1 MRPADTPSVLS
12 ALVPLLNVRLTRF
25 VADGLSHLMLFSK
38 CTRRFTPMT
47 FIERLALVASS
58 STITFR
64 VFVAFDELRGT
75 KLAEL
80 LSCVLRL
87 RDDRCA
93 AVQPLTA
100 VDPVT
105 AGSRRV
111 GLHPTLLNCS
121 SRSSDVAIEFSRTCT
136 KQSAS
141 LHHSLNPPA
150 TLSSHRTRVTA
161 STSVLVHL

>member
-47 FIERLALVASS
+47 FIERLALSASS

-80 LSCVLRL
+80 LSCVAEL
-87 RDDRCA
+87 
-93 AVQPLTA
+93 QPLSAA

-105 AGSRRV
+105 VGSRRV

-121 SRSSDVAIEFSRTCT
+121 SRSFDVAIEFSRTWS

-141 LHHSLNPPA
+141 LHHSLDPPA
-150 TLSSHRTRVTA
+150 SLSSHRTHVTA
-161 STSVLVHL
+161 STPVLVYL

>member
-1 MRPADTPSVLS
+1 MRPADILS

-25 VADGLSHLMLFSK
+25 LADGLSHLMLFSK

-47 FIERLALVASS
+47 FIERLALSASS

-93 AVQPLTA
+93 AVQPLSAA

-105 AGSRRV
+105 VGSRRV

-121 SRSSDVAIEFSRTCT
+121 SRSSDVAIEFSRTCS

-141 LHHSLNPPA
+141 LHHSLDPPA
-150 TLSSHRTRVTA
+150 SLSSHRTHVTA
-161 STSVLVHL
+161 STPVLVYL